1 MKHKVKMNVLT
12 EKRGLLGPRQVVE
25 RRTVTVDGKTYRR
38 LMKEQR
44 NQGPT
49 AAERLAAEYLILE
62 EEIAEH
68 FER

>member
-1 MKHKVKMNVLT
+1 MIIGT
-12 EKRGLLGPRQVVE
+12 AE

-44 NQGPT
+44 NRDPT